1 MTTKTTTT
9 KTTTTKTETGIAAP
23 TVRRAR
29 ALRVWL
35 VWATGFLAFPIAGV
49 VGIAVAG
56 RVDGPLAA
64 LLGGLATGAVHGLGQ
79 ALVSSSRLP
88 QVRWAVATSLGMGAG
103 LLLGAHTVGYGTTM
117 GELAIMGA
125 LTGAVLGSAQAFA
138 LPKHARTRWV
148 WALAM
153 PSLWPAGWAISTLVL
168 GDSVDKQFT
177 LFGSSGAITVT
188 ALLGILL
195 HLLVPQPDTTAPS
208 SATTADQ
215 ATPNGDPS

>member
-1 MTTKTTTT
+1 MTTKTT
-9 KTTTTKTETGIAAP
+9 KTSKATKTEAGLAAP
-23 TVRRAR
+23 TVPRAR
-29 ALRVWL
+29 ALRAWL
-35 VWATGFLAFPIAGV
+35 VWTAGFLACPIAGV

-64 LLGGLATGAVHGLGQ
+64 LLGGLVTGAVLGLGQ
-79 ALVSSSRLP
+79 ALASSGRLP
-88 QVRWAVATSLGMGAG
+88 KVRWAVATSLGMGAG

-117 GELAIMGA
+117 GELAIMAA

-138 LPKHARTRWV
+138 LPKHARARWV

-153 PSLWPAGWAISTLVL
+153 PALWPTGWAISTLVL

-195 HLLVPQPDTTAPS
+195 HLLLAQPDTTARS
-208 SATTADQ
+208 SATTAATQ